1 MDTTALL
8 EQNKKALVAIKD
20 LKARLARAES
30 VARAPIAVVGMAC
43 RFPGGCRTPDDL
55 WALLREER
63 DAVGEARWPD
73 ALFDAGA
80 ITTRALGRI
89 DHEADFDPEFF
100 HVSPRE
106 AASMDPQ
113 HRLLLEVAWEA
124 CENAG
129 ILPEKL
135 QGSRT
140 GIFVGIG
147 NNDYGDFELRNADLN
162 AVSAHAGTGNA
173 ACLAAGRLSFFLGTK
188 GPALVIDT
196 ACSSSLVAI
205 HQACASLRQGESE
218 VALAGGIN
226 LVLSPNGSVF
236 LTRFGALSP
245 TGRCRA
251 FAEAAD
257 GYVRAEG
264 CGVVVL
270 KRLDDAQRDGDP
282 IWAVIRGSALN
293 HDGRSGGLTVP
304 NGAAQ
309 RELLLAA
316 LANAGVA
323 PQRIGYLEAHGTG
336 TPLGDPI
343 EMGAI
348 AAVFGSAPRPDA
360 LRVGSVKSNLGHTE
374 AAAGIA
380 GFIKAALCL
389 RHRAIPAHLHF
400 ETPSSRIDW
409 NMPVAVPTRLEP
421 WTAEGPRMAGVSSFG
436 FSGTNAHV
444 ILEEAPPREARRAS
458 RSGTQL
464 LCLSA
469 HHERSLVQ
477 LAAAYRDRLSE
488 EDGVAD
494 VCHTAARRRVHHR
507 NRLVVQ
513 GTTAD
518 DLRRA
523 LSDFLE
529 ETHHPAVVRGETV
542 LDGMSKTAFV
552 FSGQGSQWIGM
563 GRELLASDPDFA
575 SGLRFMDVPFRE
587 EFGWSLVDALLAEPS
602 QLDRTCIAQ
611 PVIVALQIAL
621 ADLWRRWG
629 VVPDAVLGHSL
640 GELTA
645 AYLAGVLPRTEALH
659 LAGLRGRFM
668 DEATGRG
675 KMAEL
680 SCSEADARRYVEGH
694 EDEVAI
700 AALNGPETTVL
711 AGATEALGR
720 ILERVASD
728 GIKHRLLR
736 VDYAFHSPQMRAFR
750 EPFEAALRGL
760 NPRRAE
766 LCLYS
771 SVTAAPVRGEDLT
784 SGYWGR
790 NLTDAVRFH
799 PALVA
804 MLRDG
809 YRAIVEI
816 SPHPVL
822 FASIQETLRR
832 EGVAGAA
839 AYSLRRGVAEA
850 PTLLANVAALHVAGY
865 PIDWSAIYPGEA
877 DAVSLPAY
885 PWHHRRFW
893 PASSE
898 LASLENAPAKAPA
911 QEPSSKL
918 WNELQALGTL
928 ARPPRIERH
937 VREQLAR
944 VLHLAPDAAPSKRT
958 LLSDLGMDS
967 VGAVELSKALRLTR
981 GHELTPAVVF
991 ERPTIEGL
999 TDYLA
1004 REFDR
1009 LRGVEVAVAAPEATV
1024 SVASSSEPI
1033 AIIGMGCRFPGG
1045 IDDPE
1050 SFWQFLEEG
1059 ANGVREAPKERWDL
1073 ARYYD
1078 EEPGTPGRMYTAHGG
1093 FLTRVDGFDAE
1104 FFGISPR
1111 EAQSMDPQQ
1120 RIFLQ
1125 TCWEALENAGIAAE
1139 TLEGTRTGVYA
1150 GIVNQDYAMMQMKD
1164 TAHGEMDTYFATGH
1178 PHCVVSGR
1186 VSYQLGLRGP
1196 TLSVDTA
1203 CSSSLVAL
1211 HLACQS
1217 LRLGHSDLALAGGIN
1232 LLLMPE
1238 IYMIR
1243 CQARMLSPS
1252 GRCATFDASADGY
1265 IPGEGSGVVVL
1276 KRLGDALRDGDR
1288 IDAVLRAT
1296 HVNHDGRSNGMTVP
1310 SGSAQREL
1318 MLAALNEAGLEPH
1331 RVGYLEAHGTGTKL
1345 GDPIEMAAIQDVY
1358 CADRPAETPLL
1369 IGSVKTNFGHL
1380 ESAAGICGLIKAVLA
1395 LRHGA
1400 VPRNLHFTEL
1410 NPHIELHAATRIPT
1424 ELTPW
1429 RAAGPPRCA
1438 AVSSFGM
1445 SGTNAHAILEEAP
1458 PRAPKSQS
1466 ATTDVRLVPLS
1477 AHHPEALRAHAARL
1491 KAHLEARPELSL
1503 DDVLHTLH
1511 KRTPH
1516 RQRAALRAG
1525 SLAELHEQLAT
1536 VAAGEDD
1543 ARCVRTDEVA
1553 LGDPK
1558 VVFVFPG
1565 QGSQWIKMGC
1575 QLLEREPE
1583 FAAELQEVD
1592 TWIQTY
1598 AGWSV
1603 LAELRADAE
1612 ASRLDQVDV
1621 IQPCIFAVQVGLARL
1636 WRSWGV
1642 VPSAVIGHSMGEVAA
1657 AYVAGVL
1664 SLEDAVCII
1673 TRRSQIVKRTRGNG
1687 AMALVELGREEAERA
1702 LTGQP
1707 EVAVAAENGPHTVLL
1722 SGAPGPMEQVLEE
1735 LRRRDV
1741 FCRAVKVDYA
1751 SHSPQMDALRPVL
1764 NDALGQVRA
1773 REAKVAFYSTV
1784 THRVEDGLAM
1794 NACYW
1799 ADNLR
1804 EPVLFWPVL
1813 RKLVEDGHN
1822 VFLEISPHPVL
1833 VPAMTQGLQHLEAK
1847 ALTLPSLYRDK
1858 SESDCLLEARAR
1870 YFCAGG
1876 RLACVSPEGAEVLAL
1891 PSYPWQEQRF
1901 WYTPSAQAAGA
1912 SAVGRML
1919 ERVATTADGRRIWES
1934 AMSPAMMPSLADHRV
1949 NGMVLFPGA
1958 GYVELVLEAAAELGL
1973 SGATRIDALEIRAAL
1988 VLREDGARTV
1998 QVELTPL
2005 DERTFAFAIGSRD
2018 DDGAVWTRHADGL
2031 VTREAG
2037 EAVGS
2042 TEPLEA
2048 LRGRL
2053 SQRVSAEDHYL
2064 RTRERGLEYGAAYQ
2078 VVGSLFCRPG
2088 EVLAELQVP
2097 AAVQGEL
2104 SGCQVHPSLLDGAF
2118 QVIDTAL
2125 SGLDRVD
2132 EGAVYLPSALHGVRL
2147 HRKPGARIE
2156 GLHAHLKLLETAAR
2170 DPATVEAQLWLR
2182 DADGAPVLS
2191 VERFVI
2197 RRVEGQSE
2205 VPSEW
2210 FYQLHWQPLEASPR
2224 PVAKRDES
2232 WLVFADAGGLAAAVA
2247 DRLAPVGVKTTLIR
2261 KDTKVAFREL
2271 FEQHPPSAFT
2281 RVLYFWGLDAPS
2293 LEAEPDVLPAELPE
2307 TESLLE
2313 LVQALAATDP
2323 QPCPRLWVMT
2333 SGTTPRQAPLW
2344 AMARVLDYEHPEF
2357 KTVSCELD
2365 RRSVD
2370 LFVAMLCAEQ
2380 VPDQMRLRAG
2390 IAHEARLTRYVPP
2403 AAPSAAP
2410 EIDLAQ
2416 TLTLLRRLAPFE
2428 RGRTWLVLGAEPRL
2442 HEAITREAA
2451 LHDTRVLA
2459 HAEDPVDVIV
2469 NLAAPATAARM
2480 GSLLDA
2486 RGTFIDF
2493 SASKAP
2499 PTLPSSATFMSLRL
2513 PRQPV
2518 AEEGQGWGDASGS
2531 YLITGGLGALGLRVA
2546 SFLVDRGVRHLAL
2559 LGRSAPDARA
2569 QEAIRALQARG
2580 AHVRIFAADVARRDD
2595 LQAALHV
2602 IAQGGA
2608 PLRGVVHCAGILRD
2622 GALLQMDRAKFRSVL
2637 DSKVAGAWNLHALT
2651 RNLPLQHFVLFSSV
2665 ASMLGSPGQGNYAA
2679 ANAFMDGLAAH
2690 RRARGLPALAIQWGA
2705 FRDIGL
2711 AANAERSGI
2720 AGIAPEK
2727 GMKALEL
2734 ALRGGETTLGVF
2746 PFPFLLWR
2754 KLNPQIAKN
2763 SLFATIRAESRYRD
2777 DETSRDASIAEALA
2791 AAAPRARRDHL
2802 DGFLKQN
2809 LSRVLKVPVEHVR
2822 PQLTFKEMGFDSL
2835 MAIEL
2840 RNRLEAGLS
2849 VSLSSTLIWRYPT
2862 LDELATFLLERVA
2875 GHESTAAPAP
2885 SAGRWLV
2892 RERPNP
2898 SAKLRLLCFPH
2909 GGAGASAFQGWWQQF
2924 PEDVEILA
2932 FQPPGREE
2940 RLQEEPERSMSAY
2953 ASAIVDELEP
2963 LLDTPFAVFG
2973 YSLGGLT
2980 GFATLAELRRR
2991 TGRTP
2996 RHVFVSSCFAPH
3008 IPFAETTL
3016 SRVSTQQSA
3025 LKAMAFYQ
3033 STPDSVFRDPEMQA
3047 LLARSMDADN
3057 SVVESYHFGDERP
3070 LECPITA
3077 FAGRA
3082 DDLAPLEEQQRW
3094 RELTTGRFDLLP
3106 FEGDHFFFLRDK
3118 RAVLTELQRR
3128 LLPLRSK

>member
-55 WALLREER
+55 WELLREGR

-80 ITTRALGRI
+80 IATRALGRI

-113 HRLLLEVAWEA
+113 HRLLLEIAWEA

-129 ILPEKL
+129 LSPERL

-147 NNDYGDFELRNADLN
+147 NNDYGDFELRNTDLN

-173 ACLAAGRLSFFLGTK
+173 TCLAAGRLSFFFGTK

-218 VALAGGIN
+218 IALAGGIN
-226 LVLSPNGSVF
+226 LVLRPNGSVF
-236 LTRFGALSP
+236 LSRFGALSP

-316 LANAGVA
+316 LANAGIA

-348 AAVFGSAPRPDA
+348 AAVFGGAPRPDA

-409 NMPVAVPTRLEP
+409 NVPVAIPTRLEP
-421 WTAEGPRMAGVSSFG
+421 WASDGPRMAGVSSFG

-458 RSGTQL
+458 RQGTQM
-464 LCLSA
+464 LCLSG
-469 HHERSLVQ
+469 HHERSLIQ
-477 LAAAYRDRLSE
+477 LAAAYRDRLSD
-488 EDGVAD
+488 EDTVAD

-507 NRLVVQ
+507 NRLVVL

-518 DLRRA
+518 ELRRGLA
-523 LSDFLE
+523 DFLE
-529 ETHHPAVVRGETV
+529 GTHHPGVVRGEAV

-552 FSGQGSQWIGM
+552 FSGQGSQWLGM

-575 SGLRFMDVPFRE
+575 SGLRFMDVSFRE
-587 EFGWSLVDALLAEPS
+587 EFGWSLVDALLTGPLE
-602 QLDRTCIAQ
+602 RTSIAQ

-621 ADLWRRWG
+621 ADLWLRWG
-629 VVPDAVLGHSL
+629 VAPDAVLGHSL
-640 GELTA
+640 GELSA
-645 AYLAGVLPRTEALH
+645 AYLAGVLTRSEALR

-680 SCSEADARRYVEGH
+680 SCTEADARRYVEGH
-694 EDEVAI
+694 EDEVCI

-720 ILERVASD
+720 VLERVAEG

-750 EPFEAALRGL
+750 EPFEAALRGVS
-760 NPRRAE
+760 PRAAE
-766 LCLYS
+766 VCLYS
-771 SVTAAPVRGEDLT
+771 SVTAGKMRGEDLT
-784 SGYWGR
+784 AAYWGR

-822 FASIQETLRR
+822 LASIQETLRR
-832 EGVAGAA
+832 EGVSGVA
-839 AYSLRRGVAEA
+839 AYSLRRGAPEA
-850 PTLLANVAALHVAGY
+850 PTLLANLAALHVAGY
-865 PIDWSAIYPGEA
+865 PVDWGALYPGEA

-893 PASSE
+893 PASE
-898 LASLENAPAKAPA
+898 AAVAECAPAKAPA
-911 QEPSSKL
+911 PEPSSKL
-918 WNELQALGTL
+918 WNELQALGAL

-944 VLHLAPDAAPSKRT
+944 VLQLEPDASPSKRT
-958 LLSDLGMDS
+958 LLSELGMDS

-981 GHELTPAVVF
+981 GHELTPAVLF

-999 TDYLA
+999 TEYLV

-1009 LRGVEVAVAAPEATV
+1009 LRGVETAPVAVPETAP
-1024 SVASSSEPI
+1024 SFSSEPI

-1045 IDDPE
+1045 VDDTE
-1050 SFWQFLEEG
+1050 SFWQFLKDG
-1059 ANGVREAPKERWDL
+1059 ANGVCEAPKERWDL

-1078 EEPGTPGRMYTAHGG
+1078 SEPGTPGRMYTAHGG

-1125 TCWEALENAGIAAE
+1125 TCWEALENAGISAE
-1139 TLEGTRTGVYA
+1139 ALEGTRTGVYA

-1296 HVNHDGRSNGMTVP
+1296 GVNHDGRSNGMTVP

-1318 MLAALNEAGLEPH
+1318 MLAALREARLEPH

-1358 CADRPAETPLL
+1358 CADRPASTPLL
-1369 IGSVKTNFGHL
+1369 VGSVKTNFGHL
-1380 ESAAGICGLIKAVLA
+1380 ESAAGICGVIKAVLA
-1395 LRHGA
+1395 LRHAA

-1410 NPHIELHAATRIPT
+1410 NPHIELHPATRIPT
-1424 ELTPW
+1424 EFTAW
-1429 RAAGPPRCA
+1429 SGDQPRCA

-1458 PRAPKSQS
+1458 ARAPAPARDAK
-1466 ATTDVRLVPLS
+1466 DVRLVPIS
-1477 AHHPEALRAHAARL
+1477 AQHPEALRAHAARL
-1491 KAHLEARPELSL
+1491 KDHLDARPELSL

-1516 RQRAALRAG
+1516 RQRAVLRAG
-1525 SLAELHEQLAT
+1525 SLAELKEQLAI
-1536 VAAGEDD
+1536 VAAGQDD
-1543 ARCVRTDEVA
+1543 ARCMRTDEVA

-1592 TWIQTY
+1592 TWIQKY

-1603 LAELRADAE
+1603 LAELRADAD
-1612 ASRLDQVDV
+1612 ASHLDQVDV

-1702 LTGQP
+1702 IAAQP
-1707 EVAVAAENGPHTVLL
+1707 EIAVAAENGPHTVLL

-1764 NDALGQVRA
+1764 NEALGQVRP

-1794 NACYW
+1794 DASYW

-1813 RKLVEDGHN
+1813 RRLVEDGHN

-1833 VPAMTQGLQHLEAK
+1833 VPSMAQGLQHLQAK

-1876 RLACVSPEGAEVLAL
+1876 RLAEISPEGAQVLAL
-1891 PSYPWQEQRF
+1891 PGYPWQEQRF
-1901 WYTPSAQAAGA
+1901 WYTPSAQTAGA

-1919 ERVATTADGRRIWES
+1919 ERVSTTADGRRIWES
-1934 AMSPAMMPSLADHRV
+1934 SLSPALMPSLADHKV
-1949 NGMVLFPGA
+1949 NGIALFPGA
-1958 GYVELVLEAAAELGL
+1958 GYVELVLEAAAELGIAG
-1973 SGATRIDALEIRAAL
+1973 STRIDALEIRAAL
-1988 VLREDGARTV
+1988 VLREETARTV

-2005 DERTFAFAIGSRD
+2005 DERTFEFSIGSRD
-2018 DDGAVWTRHADGL
+2018 DDHAAWTRHADGL
-2031 VTREAG
+2031 VTRDPCGTE
-2037 EAVGS
+2037 GS
-2042 TEPLEA
+2042 TVSIEE
-2048 LRGRL
+2048 LRARL
-2053 SQRVSAEDHYL
+2053 SHGVSAEDHYL
-2064 RTRERGLEYGAAYQ
+2064 RTRERGLEYGVGYQ

-2097 AAVQGEL
+2097 SAVQGEL

-2118 QVIDTAL
+2118 QVIDAAL

-2132 EGAVYLPSALHGVRL
+2132 EGAVYLPSGLHGVRL
-2147 HRKPGARIE
+2147 HRKPGTRIE
-2156 GLHAHLKLLETAAR
+2156 GLHAHLKLLETPAR

-2182 DADGAPVLS
+2182 DAAGVPVLS
-2191 VERFVI
+2191 VERFII
-2197 RRVEGQSE
+2197 RRVEGQGRSWE
-2205 VPSEW
+2205 GVPSDW

-2224 PVAKRDES
+2224 PAAKRDES
-2232 WLVFADAGGLAAAVA
+2232 WLLFADEGGLAAAVA
-2247 DRLAPVGVKTTLIR
+2247 DRLAPAGVKTTLIR
-2261 KDTKVAFREL
+2261 KDARADVREL
-2271 FEQHPPSAFT
+2271 FTQGAFT

-2313 LVQALAATDP
+2313 LVQALVACDP

-2333 SGTTPRQAPLW
+2333 SGTTPMQAPLW
-2344 AMARVLDYEHPEF
+2344 AMARVLEYEHPEL

-2365 RRSVD
+2365 RRSLD
-2370 LFVAMLCAEQ
+2370 LFIAMLCAEH
-2380 VPDQMRLRAG
+2380 VPDQLRLHAG
-2390 IAHEARLTRYVPP
+2390 VAYEARLTRYMPP
-2403 AAPSAAP
+2403 ALPSPAPA
-2410 EIDLAQ
+2410 IDLAQ
-2416 TLTLLRRLAPFE
+2416 TVASLRRLAPFE
-2428 RGRTWLVLGAEPRL
+2428 RGHTWLVLDADPSL
-2442 HEAITREAA
+2442 HEALTREAA
-2451 LHDTRVLA
+2451 LNDVRVLA
-2459 HAEDPVDVIV
+2459 HSDEGVDVIV
-2469 NLAAPATAARM
+2469 NFAPPATAARTA
-2480 GSLLDA
+2480 SLLDA
-2486 RGTFIDF
+2486 CGTFIDF
-2493 SASKAP
+2493 SHAKAP
-2499 PTLPSSATFMSLRL
+2499 PTLPPSATFVALKAPRERHL
-2513 PRQPV
+2513 PR
-2518 AEEGQGWGDASGS
+2518 EGWGPGTESGT

-2546 SFLVDRGVRHLAL
+2546 RFLVDRGVRHLAL
-2559 LGRSAPDARA
+2559 LGRSAPDAHA
-2569 QEAIRALQARG
+2569 KEAIRALQALG
-2580 AHVRIFAADVARRDD
+2580 AHVRVFSADVARRDD
-2595 LQAALHV
+2595 VQAALHV
-2602 IAQGGA
+2602 IDQGGF
-2608 PLRGVVHCAGILRD
+2608 PLRGVIHCAGILRD
-2622 GALLQMDRAKFRSVL
+2622 GALLQMDRAKFRAVL
-2637 DSKVAGAWNLHALT
+2637 DSKVAGAWNLHVLT
-2651 RNLPLQHFVLFSSV
+2651 RHLPLEHFVLFSSV

-2690 RRARGLPALAIQWGA
+2690 RRARGLPALSINWGA

-2711 AANAERSGI
+2711 AAGAERSGI
-2720 AGIAPEK
+2720 AGIPPEK
-2727 GMKALEL
+2727 GMKALDL
-2734 ALRGGETTLGVF
+2734 ALRGGETSLGIF

-2763 SLFATIRAESRYRD
+2763 TLFATIRAESRYRE
-2777 DETSRDASIAEALA
+2777 DEHARDASIAEALA
-2791 AAAPRARRDHL
+2791 AADPSARREHL

-2809 LSRVLKVPVEHVR
+2809 LSRVLKVSAEQVR

-2840 RNRLEAGLS
+2840 RNRLEAGLG

-2862 LDELATFLLERVA
+2862 LDELSTFLIERIA
-2875 GHESTAAPAP
+2875 GQESTSTPVQA
-2885 SAGRWLV
+2885 AGRWLV
-2892 RERPNP
+2892 RERPKA

-2924 PEDVEILA
+2924 PDDVEIIT

-2940 RLQEEPERSMSAY
+2940 RLHEEPERNMGAY
-2953 ASAIVDELEP
+2953 ASAIVDELLP
-2963 LLDTPFAVFG
+2963 LLDVPFAVFG

-2996 RHVFVSSCFAPH
+2996 LHMFVSSCFAPH

-3057 SVVESYHFGDERP
+3057 SVVESYRFGDERP

-3077 FAGRA
+3077 FAGRG
-3082 DDLAPLEEQQRW
+3082 DDLAPLEEQLRW
-3094 RELTTGRFDLLP
+3094 RELTTGAFDLLP

-3118 RAVLTELQRR
+3118 RAVMTELQRR